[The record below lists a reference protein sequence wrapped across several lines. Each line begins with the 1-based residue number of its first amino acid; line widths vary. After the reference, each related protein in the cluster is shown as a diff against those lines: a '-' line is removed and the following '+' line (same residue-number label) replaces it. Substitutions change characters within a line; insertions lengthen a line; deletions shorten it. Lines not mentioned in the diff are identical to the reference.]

1 MVRTRNSQLQACL
14 CGVTD
19 LRREPKMTK
28 KKRVAQLEQNVERV
42 FLEFS
47 IVVLV
52 IVLVAM
58 MIGAHYAK

>member
-1 MVRTRNSQLQACL
+1 
-14 CGVTD
+14 
-19 LRREPKMTK
+19 MTK

-47 IVVLV
+47 IVVLI